1 MTTPASPRSPAGLL
15 LRQEENN
22 KIKKV
27 DTHVMVTDK
36 RRKS

>member
-1 MTTPASPRSPAGLL
+1 